1 VDTQGDA
8 FIEAICST
16 PGDQVEPVL
25 DAAASLIDKSLLQQT
40 EQEGEEPR
48 LLMLETIRSLRT
60 VYTHLKSIYGKNPV
74 TSRSAASRSRC
85 TSRIGG
91 TPKRLLYSRLK
102 WEASWYPTR

>member
-1 VDTQGDA
+1 MLRLVAWGLTNTQVA
-8 FIEAICST
+8 
-16 PGDQVEPVL
+16 
-25 DAAASLIDKSLLQQT
+25 
-40 EQEGEEPR
+40 EQ
-48 LLMLETIRSLRT
+48 LVISLRT
-60 VYTHLKSIYGKNPV
+60 VNTHLKSIYGKNPV